1 MSPQAREEIQ
11 MLTEIVYMPVALK
24 NKRYNGMDFLEVAF
38 QLKSELLRQNPSID
52 MEEAA
57 MVMLETFNSK
67 LNPKMSQGDMEGMAR
82 MISKYSSFSA
92 MLKSVRGGY

>member
-1 MSPQAREEIQ
+1 
-11 MLTEIVYMPVALK
+11 MLTEIVYMPVALI
-24 NKRYNGMDFLEVAF
+24 NKRYNGMDFLKVAF
-38 QLKSELLRQNPSID
+38 QLKSELLRHNPSID

-67 LNPKMSQGDMEGMAR
+67 LNPKMSLEDMEGMAR

-92 MLKSVRGGY
+92 MLKSVRGY

>member
-1 MSPQAREEIQ
+1 MTPQAREEIQ
-11 MLTEIVYMPVALK
+11 MLTELAYMPVAMK

-38 QLKSELLRQNPSID
+38 QIKNELLRQNPYVD

-67 LNPKMSQGDMEGMAR
+67 LNPKMSRGDMEGMAR
-82 MISKYSSFSA
+82 MIAKYSSFSA
-92 MLKSVRGGY
+92 MLKSVRGY

>member
-11 MLTEIVYMPVALK
+11 MLTEMAYMPVALK

-67 LNPKMSQGDMEGMAR
+67 LNPKMSRGDMEGMAR

-92 MLKSVRGGY
+92 MLKSVRGC